1 MGELSSFFDPKSIA
15 VIGASRTPGKIG
27 HSVLANIIASGYKG
41 ELYPV
46 NPKEDE
52 ILGYR
57 CYRDIADLSGLAQI
71 AVIAVPAPL
80 VIQVA
85 ERCGQAGVKYLIV
98 ITAGFKEVGAEG
110 LQRERELVSVCRRF
124 GMRMVGPNCLGV
136 MDTHA
141 PYNAS
146 FSKDFALKGE
156 IAFLSQSGALCLAI
170 LDWSFAERLGFSKF
184 VSLGNKADL
193 NEVDFIADAAED
205 EYSRVVLCYLEDV
218 ADGQRFLEVVGK
230 AARKTPVVILKSG
243 TSQAGARAASSH
255 TGALAGSD
263 VAYDIAFR
271 QTGVVRAATMEE
283 LFDLATVFTSQP
295 VPVSDRV
302 AIVTNSGGPGIV
314 ATDRIEGVGLTMARF
329 ERETI
334 DAMRAGLP
342 VTANLYNPVD
352 VIGDADAQRYRFALE
367 HVLADPNVDAVVVL
381 LTPTAVI
388 DTRETARH
396 LVEMKAKHPAKPVI
410 ASFIGGL
417 NIKEAAR
424 LLKAGGVPN
433 YVFPERAVGALAG
446 LVRYGKAT
454 RKPYQLGTTE
464 APGKDP
470 DRVRA
475 VFDAVR
481 ADRRVVLLGSES
493 AEVAAAYGIPVP
505 MLKLARSA
513 DEAVQYAEG
522 AGYPVV
528 LKIASPRILHKT
540 DVGGIKVGLKSA
552 DEVRRGYL
560 DILESVSRLMPE
572 APVYGVEVQHMLPP
586 GRECIVGLSKDVQFG
601 PLIMFGLGG
610 IYVNLLKDVSF
621 RLVRGLNRTE
631 IDAMIQETKAFE
643 LLRGFR
649 GEKPADIPAVADTIA
664 RVAALVTDFPEI
676 SELDINPLFAYV
688 DGVTAL
694 DVKITIS

>member
-1 MGELSSFFDPKSIA
+1 MGELSTLFNPKSIA
-15 VIGASRTPGKIG
+15 VIGASKTPGKIG
-27 HSVLANIIASGYKG
+27 HSVLANIIASGYQG
-41 ELYPV
+41 ELYPI

-52 ILGYR
+52 ILEHK
-57 CYRDIADLSGLAQI
+57 CYADISDLDGQVDM

-80 VIQVA
+80 VMGVA
-85 ERCGQAGVKYLIV
+85 ERCGLARVKQLIV

-110 LQRERELVSVCRRF
+110 LQRERDLVAVCRRH

-136 MDTHA
+136 MDTHS

-146 FSKDFALKGE
+146 FSKDFALKGD

-170 LDWSFAERLGFSKF
+170 LDWSFGERLGFSKF

-193 NEVDFIADAAED
+193 NEVDFIADAAGD
-205 EYSRVVLCYLEDV
+205 QYSKVVLCYLEDV
-218 ADGQRFLEVVGK
+218 ADGERFLEVVGQ
-230 AARKTPVVILKSG
+230 AVRKTPVVILKSG

-271 QTGVVRAATMEE
+271 QTGVIRAASMEQ
-283 LFDLATVFTSQP
+283 LFDLAMVFATQP
-295 VPVSDRV
+295 VPAGDRI
-302 AIVTNSGGPGIV
+302 AIVTNSGGPGII
-314 ATDRIEGVGLTMARF
+314 ATDRIEGLGLTMARF

-334 DAMRAGLP
+334 EAMRPGLP

-352 VIGDADAQRYRFALE
+352 VIGDADASRYRFALE

-381 LTPTAVI
+381 LAPTAVI
-388 DTRETARH
+388 DVKETARH
-396 LVEMKAKHPAKPVI
+396 LIEIKDRYPTKPVV

-417 NIKEAAR
+417 NIEEAAR
-424 LLKAGGVPN
+424 LLTDGRVPN

-446 LVRYGKAT
+446 LVKYGRAT
-454 RKPYQLGTTE
+454 QKPYHLEQTD
-464 APGKDP
+464 APGKKP
-470 DRVRA
+470 ELVRA

-493 AEVAAAYGIPVP
+493 AEVSAAYGIPTP
-505 MLKLARSA
+505 LLKLAKSA
-513 DEAVQYAEG
+513 DEAVAYADM

-528 LKIASPRILHKT
+528 LKVASPRILHKT
-540 DVGGIKVGLKSA
+540 DVGGIKIGLKTPE
-552 DEVRRGYL
+552 EVRRGYL

-572 APVYGVEVQHMLPP
+572 APVYGVDVQRMLPS

-621 RLVRGLNRTE
+621 RLVKGLNRAE
-631 IDAMIQETKAFE
+631 IEGMIQETKAYE

-649 GEKPADIPAVADTIA
+649 GEKPADIAAVADTIA
-664 RVAALVTDFPEI
+664 RVGALVTDFPEI
-676 SELDINPLFAYV
+676 SELDINPLFVYV
-688 DGVTAL
+688 DGVMAL